1 MYELSKNKDEEI
13 YQESRNEKLE
23 KLKVHDLR
31 VDEKLF
37 KKILNDNKVDVKN
50 LLKIKKYDKRPN
62 HMMDPVLDDAVYALM
77 AKYDLEQFKSAKSF
91 FNGFIQNNKD
101 VDS

>member
-50 LLKIKKYDKRPN
+50 LLKIKNYDKRPN